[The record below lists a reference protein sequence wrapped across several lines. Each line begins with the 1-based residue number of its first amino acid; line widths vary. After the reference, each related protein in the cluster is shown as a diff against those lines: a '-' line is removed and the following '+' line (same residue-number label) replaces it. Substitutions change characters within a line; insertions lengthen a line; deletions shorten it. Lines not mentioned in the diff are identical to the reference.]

1 MVKMKILLKLLSMAG
16 LMLTIIPSIGVFYEV
31 ISPEENKYFMLIGT
45 LLWFGPKI
53 IFKAK

>member
-1 MVKMKILLKLLSMAG
+1 MKILLKLLSIAG